1 MTKISMFHGEKNLVI
16 NNKELKYGGIF
27 VADEIFSVIN
37 NALGDKGYI
46 KIEKKS
52 EELVTPAGKML
63 FLELRPYKEKTH
75 YATLMIKIKIV
86 LDNVTET
93 IREVDGVKKKFQQ
106 GDVVIA
112 FDSWVLTDYER
123 RWGMKPWAYFLKG
136 LINKFIYASP
146 LESGFFGELVGDT
159 AYIYVQAAKLLN
171 SYKGKAEK
179 AVSEEKVKAEMEEEI
194 KKEQG

>member
-1 MTKISMFHGEKNLVI
+1 MFHGEKNLVI
-16 NNKELKYGGIF
+16 NNKELKYSGIF

-46 KIEKKS
+46 KTEKKS

-86 LDNVTET
+86 LDNVTEI

-112 FDSWVLTDYER
+112 FDSWLLTDYEG

-136 LINKFIYASP
+136 LINKFIYTAP

-171 SYKGKAEK
+171 SYRGKAEK
-179 AVSEEKVKAEMEEEI
+179 VVSEEKVKAEMEEEI
-194 KKEQG
+194 KKEQR